1 MKQANASTA
10 KDFTV
15 YLRLLSYL
23 KAYWW
28 AGILVFIGFAINAAT
43 EVSVARLIKFIID
56 AINNNDRSARNL
68 FPFLV
73 VLLIFLRG
81 IGSVMGGYFLAYISR
96 GLVFNLRKEVF
107 NKFLQLPPSYYIE
120 NSTGHITSKI
130 LYNVEQVTAASTEAT
145 QTILRD
151 GLVVMGLLGYLFYTN
166 WRLSLSLLIVA
177 PVIGFLV
184 RKASKRMRKLSSE
197 MQATMG
203 DVNHVVQ
210 EAINGYSVVKS
221 YGGQQFE
228 SQRFERFSLLN
239 LKRGLKLVI
248 TASISTP
255 IIQVFMAVALAIVIW
270 IALRPEILGDTT
282 AGEFVAYLTA
292 AGLLSKPI
300 RSLTDVNE
308 KIQRGLAAAHS
319 IFEIIDMPSEQ
330 DNGTQSP
337 VLTGKIGFE
346 HVGLCYG
353 QDAENKMAIQD
364 FNLQINAGETVALVG
379 RSGAGKTSLVSLVQ
393 RFQPVTTGK
402 ITLDD
407 IALEDISLPALRS
420 QVATVSQQVILFD
433 RSVREN
439 IAYGQLASKTDAEI
453 IAAAR
458 AAYAHDFIMALP
470 QGYDTILGSQGNS
483 LSGGQRQR
491 LSIARALLK
500 DAPILILDEATS
512 ALDNESEHYIQ
523 AALQN
528 AMKCRT
534 TIVIAHR
541 LSTIEQAD
549 RIVVMDKGRIIEVG
563 RHEELLARNGL
574 YAQMYQRDF
583 AAGFTPDMS
592 SDCNLPDSNLPD
604 SSLPEPVVKSPNE
617 LP

>member
-1 MKQANASTA
+1 MEQKA
-10 KDFTV
+10 DFRV
-15 YLRLLSYL
+15 YLRLVSYL
-23 KAYWW
+23 KPFWW
-28 AGILVFIGFAINAAT
+28 AGILVVIGFAINAAT
-43 EVSVARLIKFIID
+43 EVSVATLIKYIINS
-56 AINNNDRSARNL
+56 INNNDSTARNL
-68 FPFLV
+68 FPFLI
-73 VLLIFLRG
+73 VLLIFVRG
-81 IGSVMGGYFLAYISR
+81 VGSVLGGYYLAYISR
-96 GLVFNLRKEVF
+96 GLVFSLRKEVF
-107 NKFLQLPPSYYIE
+107 NKFLHLPPAYYVE

-151 GLVVMGLLGYLFYTN
+151 GLVVVGLLGYLFYTN

-184 RKASKRMRKLSSE
+184 RKASKRMRKLSGE
-197 MQATMG
+197 MQVTMG
-203 DVNHVVQ
+203 DVNQVVLV
-210 EAINGYSVVKS
+210 AVSGFNVVKS
-221 YGGQQFE
+221 YGGQDYE
-228 SQRFERFSLLN
+228 SQRFEKYSLLN

-248 TASISTP
+248 TASVSTP

-270 IALRPEILGDTT
+270 IALRPEILGDTS

-308 KIQRGLAAAHS
+308 KIQRGLAAAYS
-319 IFEIIDMPSEQ
+319 IFDIIDMPPEQ
-330 DNGTQSP
+330 DNGTQTPTLS
-337 VLTGKIGFE
+337 GKINFE
-346 HVGLCYG
+346 NVSLMYG
-353 QDAENKMAIQD
+353 DGKVAIRD
-364 FNLQINAGETVALVG
+364 FNLQVNAGETIALIG
-379 RSGAGKTSLVSLVQ
+379 RSGAGKTSLVNLLQ
-393 RFQPVTTGK
+393 RLQPLNDGK

-407 IALEDISLPALRS
+407 IDIDDIKLASLRR
-420 QVATVSQQVILFD
+420 QVSTVSQQVILFD

-439 IAYGQLASKTDAEI
+439 IAYGQLADKSDEEI
-453 IAAAR
+453 IAAAK

-528 AMKCRT
+528 AMQSRT

-541 LSTIEQAD
+541 LSTIEQSD
-549 RIVVMDKGRIIEVG
+549 RIVVMDKGSIVEVG
-563 RHEELLARNGL
+563 KHDELLAKNGL
-574 YAQMYQRDF
+574 YAQLYQRDF
-583 AAGFTPDMS
+583 AEYDAH
-592 SDCNLPDSNLPD
+592 
-604 SSLPEPVVKSPNE
+604 
-617 LP
+617 